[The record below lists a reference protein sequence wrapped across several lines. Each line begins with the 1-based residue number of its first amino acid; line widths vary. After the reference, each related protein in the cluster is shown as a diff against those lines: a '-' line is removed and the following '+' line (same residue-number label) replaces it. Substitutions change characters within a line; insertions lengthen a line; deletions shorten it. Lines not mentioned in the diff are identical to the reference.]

1 MHCSDVDALPMLDPR
16 KGKFFPPK
24 GKPGGVIELGEVEQ
38 NEDEISDE
46 DALEGMMEY
55 VRTNGF

>member
-1 MHCSDVDALPMLDPR
+1 
-16 KGKFFPPK
+16 
-24 GKPGGVIELGEVEQ
+24 VIELGECDQ
-38 NEDEISDE
+38 DEDDVSDE